1 MKFDIYYKT
10 ISANDVESE
19 TKTYRCESDYE
30 MKEKMKDLRRS
41 EGLGLIKFVDLK
53 IVR

>member
-19 TKTYRCESDYE
+19 TKIHRCESDKE
-30 MKEKMKDLRRS
+30 MKAKMKDLRRS
-41 EGLGLIKFVDLK
+41 EGLGLAKFVDLK
-53 IVR
+53 TVR